1 MVMKSRHDYFS
12 RFIELLKVNYEKT
25 NEEIWNLLE
34 DEWLKNHSRKR
45 HETYGAFRN
54 AKSRYYQEYRD

>member
-1 MVMKSRHDYFS
+1 MVTREDYFKK
-12 RFIELLKVNYEKT
+12 FIELLKVNYEKT
-25 NEEIWNLLE
+25 QEEIWNLLE
-34 DEWLKNHSRKR
+34 AEWLKNHNKKR

>member
-1 MVMKSRHDYFS
+1 MVNRHDYFK
-12 RFIELLKVNYEKT
+12 RFIELLKINYDKT
-25 NEEIWNLLE
+25 HEQIWLLLE
-34 DEWLKNHSRKR
+34 EEWQAKFKKMR

>member
-1 MVMKSRHDYFS
+1 MVTREEYFKK
-12 RFIELLKVNYEKT
+12 FIELLKVNYEKT
-25 NEEIWNLLE
+25 QEEIWNLLE
-34 DEWLKNHSRKR
+34 AEWLKTHNKKR